1 MLNNEETVRNDDG
14 FRVREANKPDNKE
27 DKKSRRIPLKKYTS
41 GGRKSALIALCDLIF
56 IIMIIAISIVK
67 KGNAGIYVGVM
78 MLATLIISAVGFIVG
93 INSFKEENRFLRFS
107 YLGTIINAAIWIGIL
122 LLYLIYV

>member
-1 MLNNEETVRNDDG
+1 MLNNEETVRNNDG
-14 FRVREANKPDNKE
+14 LRIREANKSDDKE
-27 DKKSRRIPLKKYTS
+27 DKKSRKIPLKKYTS

-56 IIMIIAISIVK
+56 IITIIAISIAK
-67 KGNAGIYVGVM
+67 NGNAGIYVGVM
-78 MLATLIISAVGFIVG
+78 MLAALVIAAIGFIVG
-93 INSFKEENRFLRFS
+93 INSFKEENKFLRFS